1 MTGLSYYLTKIFE
14 ALVISVV
21 VAYVT
26 APLSIRLAHK
36 LGVID
41 KPKDARRVHKK
52 PIPRFGGMSIFLG
65 SMAAMLI
72 PAGMNSNIKVAM
84 LGGLL
89 MYGLGVADDITD
101 LKPVVKFSGQIV
113 IATIVF
119 LLGIRITFIGN
130 YFGASVTDAH
140 AHVILSEGVAYL
152 VTVLWIVGITNA
164 VNLMDGLDGLAA
176 GSVAI
181 MSLSLAYIAYIHGVR
196 LGSMPVCVALVA
208 VAGGCLGFLPFN
220 FSPAKTF
227 MGDGGALYLG
237 YMIAVLSV
245 ISPLKRAT
253 VVGAII
259 PMLTLAVPIFD
270 TLFAMLRRT
279 LRHESI
285 MAADKGHLHHHLM
298 AAGFGQRRS
307 VLIMYGIVG
316 IMGEVAVLISRELYK
331 DAFFLFMIAL
341 LYLCII
347 IVPKR
352 PKKNLKTIIT
362 QDATQIEKENFVDY
376 LNYERERRKELR
388 AAAAARV
395 DEEEAESAGFED
407 GSHAAEERPAASYGM
422 PVEEADFMIANASE
436 HKGRHFKKEDPD
448 EDLHEEAEEESPED
462 KGKHMEGKEENVFAG
477 DASDGETEQDIPGEE
492 EEPGEAISPEAELDA
507 YVKEYL
513 AKIDGKDSTD

>member
-1 MTGLSYYLTKIFE
+1 MLGVNYYLGKILNVF
-14 ALVISVV
+14 VIGFV
-21 VAYVT
+21 VAYLT
-26 APLSIRLAHK
+26 APLSIKLAHK

-41 KPKDARRVHKK
+41 TPKDARRVHKK

-65 SMAAMLI
+65 SMAAMVI
-72 PAGMNSNIKVAM
+72 PAGMNQNIKTAM
-84 LGGLL
+84 IGGAL
-89 MYGLGVADDITD
+89 MYLLGITDDIKD
-101 LKPVVKFSGQIV
+101 LKPAVKFGGQLL
-113 IATIVF
+113 IASVVYA
-119 LLGIRITFIGN
+119 LGIRITFISN
-130 YFGASVTDAH
+130 YFGAAVTDAH
-140 AHVILSEGVAYL
+140 ANVILSAGVSYII
-152 VTVLWIVGITNA
+152 TVLWIVGITNA

-181 MSLSLAYIAYIHGVR
+181 MSLSLAYVAYIHGIR
-196 LGSMPVCVALVA
+196 LGSMPVCIALVA
-208 VAGGCLGFLPFN
+208 VAAGCLGFLPYN

-245 ISPLKRAT
+245 VSPLKRAT
-253 VVGAII
+253 VVGALI

-270 TLFAMLRRT
+270 TALAMLRRT

-331 DAFFLFMIAL
+331 DAFFLFLVAF

-352 PKKNLKTIIT
+352 RQKGIKRIIT
-362 QDATQIEKENFVDY
+362 QDTSQLEKEYFTEY

-388 AAAAARV
+388 EAAKAAAEAQMDA
-395 DEEEAESAGFED
+395 EEAIE
-407 GSHAAEERPAASYGM
+407 
-422 PVEEADFMIANASE
+422 N
-436 HKGRHFKKEDPD
+436 KQN
-448 EDLHEEAEEESPED
+448 
-462 KGKHMEGKEENVFAG
+462 EG
-477 DASDGETEQDIPGEE
+477 
-492 EEPGEAISPEAELDA
+492 
-507 YVKEYL
+507 
-513 AKIDGKDSTD
+513 TDN